1 MILKKIYKS
10 IIHIL
15 ILFVT
20 IVCAANT
27 LAQTTYPVRKVFEFT
42 IDSSIN
48 PATQEYI
55 EANYKKI
62 EKTPFSLALIKINTP
77 GGLVSVTKKIMT
89 IIGEVSFPTVIWITP
104 EGASATSAGAIIAS
118 SSHFLFMSEGTNIG
132 AATPIQMSGDIKQ
145 KDARNKAINDLV
157 ALVSSLSK
165 TRGRNP
171 APFKDMIDKGSSFDA
186 KQAKEKKV
194 INDIASDY
202 QQILNLLNEKTFTL
216 KGEDFQLIIEASAPL
231 ETVEMSAAYKLL
243 DQLANPSTAYILFL
257 IGALLIY
264 LEFQTPGGFIAGSL
278 GVVALIIAGIG
289 FQVISLNFGALA
301 LLVAAFALFIL
312 EIYITSYGLL
322 TMGALAALITGSL
335 FLFDTDSAYLEL
347 NRNLIYSVVSGVA
360 AFTIFLG
367 WFFWKTRNKS
377 QKEDEFFD
385 LEGRTGTI
393 TNILDDKK
401 YQVKVTGEVWKAESE
416 EKFEL
421 GEQVKV
427 DKVIADRLILILKK
441 V

>member
-1 MILKKIYKS
+1 M
-10 IIHIL
+10 
-15 ILFVT
+15 
-20 IVCAANT
+20 
-27 LAQTTYPVRKVFEFT
+27 
-42 IDSSIN
+42 
-48 PATQEYI
+48 
-55 EANYKKI
+55 
-62 EKTPFSLALIKINTP
+62 
-77 GGLVSVTKKIMT
+77 
-89 IIGEVSFPTVIWITP
+89 
-104 EGASATSAGAIIAS
+104 
-118 SSHFLFMSEGTNIG
+118 
-132 AATPIQMSGDIKQ
+132 
-145 KDARNKAINDLV
+145 
-157 ALVSSLSK
+157 
-165 TRGRNP
+165 
-171 APFKDMIDKGSSFDA
+171 
-186 KQAKEKKV
+186 
-194 INDIASDY
+194 
-202 QQILNLLNEKTFTL
+202 
-216 KGEDFQLIIEASAPL
+216 IEASAPL

-360 AFTIFLG
+360 AFTLFLG

-393 TNILDDKK
+393 TNILDDNK
-401 YQVKVTGEVWKAESE
+401 YQVKVTGEVWKAESK